1 MSQLV
6 TGEAVTLDLRPARLP
21 SRLVAAAL
29 DLTIETV
36 GMGIVLQLLSWA
48 SVFADSQFAL
58 AIAILTIVAFFVV
71 YPVAFETLWRGLTPG
86 KAALGIRVVR
96 DDGGPIRFRHAL
108 SRALLNI
115 VERPGI
121 TFGSAAVI
129 TSLLSRRGKRL
140 GDLVAGTFVLQERVP
155 RQHVAPVYMPPALA
169 AWAATLDLSRLPDD
183 LALAA
188 RGFLGRA
195 AQLRPDARDR
205 MAYDLA
211 AAMASYVTPA
221 PPPGAPPWAF
231 LAAVVAER
239 RRRDASRVGASAR
252 YGAGAGPAPWQPAP
266 PSPGWGAAPDRPRW
280 GESAPPTGAPPSVG
294 AAPGFGPPP
303 PDPGAPRLPSPPS
316 PQWGPPPVP
325 PPVPP
330 VPAAPPPMA
339 PAPEAPARAAPLS
352 DPATPNDAGP
362 PSRRRATPRA
372 APPAPDGA
380 FAPPA

>member
-1 MSQLV
+1 
-6 TGEAVTLDLRPARLP
+6 
-21 SRLVAAAL
+21 
-29 DLTIETV
+29 
-36 GMGIVLQLLSWA
+36 
-48 SVFADSQFAL
+48 
-58 AIAILTIVAFFVV
+58 
-71 YPVAFETLWRGLTPG
+71 PG